1 MRRREGSVRVSVAE
15 YAALLALH
23 RAARE
28 LRPYTRFDPN
38 GWGRLGYLGS
48 DDVKCGVGDLARAV
62 DALERLGGPCAYE
75 AWPWRGWRLGLIP
88 RFYRLRP
95 WWWRVRY
102 EALGD
107 GCGPWPAVRTLT
119 VGPLEFRW
127 RR

>member
-1 MRRREGSVRVSVAE
+1 MGDRGRSVRVTTTE
-15 YAALLALH
+15 YAALLAMY
-23 RAARE
+23 RAGRE
-28 LRPYTRFDPN
+28 LRQHIAFEPN
-38 GWGRLGYLGS
+38 GWGRLGMLGS
-48 DDVKCGVGDLARAV
+48 ADVKCGLSALARAV
-62 DALERLGGPCAYE
+62 DVLDRAGGPCAHGG
-75 AWPWRGWRLGLIP
+75 WSWRGWALGATP

-119 VGPLEFRW
+119 IGPVELRW